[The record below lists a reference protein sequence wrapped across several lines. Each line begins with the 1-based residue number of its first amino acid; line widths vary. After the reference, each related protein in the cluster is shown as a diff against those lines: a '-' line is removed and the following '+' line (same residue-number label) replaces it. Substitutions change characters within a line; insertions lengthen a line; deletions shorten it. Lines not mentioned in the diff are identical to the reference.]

1 MWEPCNLSRQTNANF
16 PRFLCRDSSS
26 MVSKKNGYICAVMYH
41 FYDWLRGMD
50 LYVCNNTWCD
60 YSSTTPHNPHN
71 SVLPLLLLGNLYIYE
86 SWYYSLCV
94 VVYGMNIMMHIEST
108 NYCMLSYF
116 CSSKFLCIFQI
127 VVFTLISWAML
138 LIWYTS
144 FPNFIGIWYL
154 KNQHLINLILS
165 KLKSKIKFPN
175 SIAWYIFLTF
185 LCLISNSWPC
195 YDQSGLIIQF
205 CNRHS

>member
-26 MVSKKNGYICAVMYH
+26 MMVSKKNGYICAVQWCTIFMTTWYG
-41 FYDWLRGMD
+41 L
-50 LYVCNNTWCD
+50 VCNNTWCD

-71 SVLPLLLLGNLYIYE
+71 SVLPLLLFGNLYIYE

-127 VVFTLISWAML
+127 VLFTLISWAML

-144 FPNFIGIWYL
+144 FPNFIGSWYL
-154 KNQHLINLILS
+154 KNQHLINLIPS

-175 SIAWYIFLTF
+175 FIACYIFLTF
-185 LCLISNSWPC
+185 LC
-195 YDQSGLIIQF
+195 
-205 CNRHS
+205 

>member
-1 MWEPCNLSRQTNANF
+1 MHQSTTLLDLMWEPCNLSRQTNANF

-41 FYDWLRGMD
+41 FYDYVVYGL
-50 LYVCNNTWCD
+50 VCNNTWCD

-71 SVLPLLLLGNLYIYE
+71 SVLPLLLFGNLYIYE

-116 CSSKFLCIFQI
+116 WSSKFTYIFQI
-127 VVFTLISWAML
+127 IVFNL
-138 LIWYTS
+138 LSGYCCS
-144 FPNFIGIWYL
+144 FPHF
-154 KNQHLINLILS
+154 
-165 KLKSKIKFPN
+165 
-175 SIAWYIFLTF
+175 IAWY
-185 LCLISNSWPC
+185 WP
-195 YDQSGLIIQF
+195 S
-205 CNRHS
+205 

>member
-1 MWEPCNLSRQTNANF
+1 M
-16 PRFLCRDSSS
+16 
-26 MVSKKNGYICAVMYH
+26 YIIILHVIIPVTRPIIHIIRY
-41 FYDWLRGMD
+41 
-50 LYVCNNTWCD
+50 YV
-60 YSSTTPHNPHN
+60 
-71 SVLPLLLLGNLYIYE
+71 PLLLFGNLYIYE

-154 KNQHLINLILS
+154 KNQHLINLISS

-175 SIAWYIFLTF
+175 FIA
-185 LCLISNSWPC
+185 
-195 YDQSGLIIQF
+195 
-205 CNRHS
+205 